1 MRRLCAELGDPQEG
15 FTSLHVVGTNGKSST
30 SLMCAALLDAAG
42 VPAAACISPH
52 LSSWRE
58 RVRIGGEPI
67 DEAAFAAAVERVA
80 AAIGRVESEF
90 EAGERITQFEAAI
103 AASFVALAES
113 GVEVAVVEAGLGG
126 RLDATNVIPSS
137 AAALTSVALD
147 HTEWLGSTLNEIAT
161 EKLAVLQAETTLVVG
176 RLDPRVLE
184 LAARRADECSA
195 ELIVAP
201 ELDPAALPD
210 GFSPY
215 LRRNAAVAA
224 ALAAVVA
231 PPLED
236 SRMRSVLAGV
246 ELAGRAELVP
256 GDPPLILD
264 AAHNEQGSRALAEAL
279 AGLAG
284 GAPVVACLS
293 VLADKDGAAI
303 ARALAPALTAVVCCA
318 VDPGPAM
325 GRPGA
330 QATDPE
336 LLAGHFTTAGIAAE
350 AVADPGAA
358 LDRTLELARAH
369 GGVALC
375 AGSHYLLR
383 HAWTLKQD
391 RSSSR

>member
-1 MRRLCAELGDPQEG
+1 MRRLCAELGDPQDG
-15 FTSLHVVGTNGKSST
+15 FTSLHVVGTNGKSSAC
-30 SLMCAALLDAAG
+30 LMCAALLDAAG
-42 VPAAACISPH
+42 VPAGACISPH

-67 DEAAFAAAVERVA
+67 DEAAFGTAVERVA
-80 AAIGRVESEF
+80 AAIARVEPEF

-103 AASFVALAES
+103 AASFVALAGS

-161 EKLAVLQAETTLVVG
+161 EKLAVLRAETTLVVG
-176 RLDPRVLE
+176 RLDPPVLE

-195 ELIVAP
+195 ELIVAL
-201 ELDPAALPD
+201 ELDPAAVPEA
-210 GFSPY
+210 FSPY

-231 PPLED
+231 PPLEA

-264 AAHNEQGSRALAEAL
+264 AAHNEEGARALAEAL
-279 AGLAG
+279 PALAG
-284 GAPVVACLS
+284 DVPVVACVS

-303 ARALAPALTAVVCCA
+303 ARALAPAVAAVVCCA
-318 VDPGPAM
+318 VEPGPAM

-336 LLAGHFTTAGIAAE
+336 LLAGHFGSVGIPAE
-350 AVADPGAA
+350 AVADPVAA
-358 LDRTLELARAH
+358 LGRTLELARARS
-369 GGVALC
+369 GVALC

-383 HAWTLKQD
+383 HAWTLKRD
-391 RSSSR
+391 RSSSQ